1 MNSIL
6 ANRYKIVRLIGG
18 GGMKN
23 VYLAEDLHL
32 NSRHCA
38 VAEMI
43 DVFSDAGIRA
53 QAVVAFQREAK
64 LLAGLQEAHIPR
76 IFDSFNEQNCHCLVM
91 EYIDGET
98 LEEILAKSFNGRL
111 PESEVIDIALEVLQT
126 LEYLHG
132 LNPPIIYRDLKPS
145 NVMVAKDG
153 SVKLIDFGI
162 ARYFQPSKTAT
173 MIGTQ
178 GYAAPEQYKGKAE
191 PCSDLYSLG
200 ALMHHLLSGRDPS
213 SEPPF
218 SFPRLSE
225 VVPNCSV
232 LLTEIV
238 NRALQYDLAS
248 RMRSAAEFRQRL
260 TQARDAKLSSSAATV
275 RISTQGA
282 IHKTSKFRTYELI
295 GGLVLSLIIAAV
307 ASYNHEHS
315 PTPESTP
322 MAPYPAASP
331 DTAYSP
337 KPSAE
342 AGLATPVARVAVPGA
357 FHTPRSF
364 PSGSEGKRRYFGI
377 GSSKD
382 EVRAVQGIPTG
393 VINGNGFA
401 GDIWNYGLSSIDFT
415 MEGYVKGYSNISRN
429 LRVWMG
435 PSKKDTAESYF
446 VLGSTKDEVLAI
458 QGTPT
463 EIISGDRSIGDI
475 WWYGFSSV
483 QFSTNGTV
491 VGYSNI
497 GRNLRIRVRN

>member
-64 LLAGLQEAHIPR
+64 LLAGLQETHIPR
-76 IFDSFNEQNCHCLVM
+76 IFDSFNERNCHCLVM

-98 LEEILAKSFNGRL
+98 LEEILARSSNGRL
-111 PESEVIDIALEVLQT
+111 PESKVIDIALEVLQT

-132 LNPPIIYRDLKPS
+132 LNPPVIYRDLKPS
-145 NVMVAKDG
+145 NVMVTKDG

-162 ARYFQPSKTAT
+162 ARYFQPAKTAT

-191 PCSDLYSLG
+191 PCSDIYSLG

-232 LLTEIV
+232 LITEIV

-260 TQARDAKLSSSAATV
+260 TQARDAQLSSSAATV
-275 RISTQGA
+275 RISTQET
-282 IHKTSKFRTYELI
+282 IHKTSRFRTYELI
-295 GGLVLSLIIAAV
+295 GGLLLSLIIAAV
-307 ASYNHEHS
+307 ASYNHERS
-315 PTPESTP
+315 PIPESTP
-322 MAPYPAASP
+322 MVRYPAASP
-331 DTAYSP
+331 DAAYSP

-342 AGLATPVARVAVPGA
+342 AGLATPVARAALPGA
-357 FHTPRSF
+357 FHTPGAF
-364 PSGSEGKRRYFGI
+364 PIGSERDQRYFGI

-382 EVRAVQGIPTG
+382 EVRAVQGTPTG
-393 VINGNGFA
+393 VINGNGFT
-401 GDIWNYGLSSIDFT
+401 GDIWNYGFSSVDFT
-415 MEGYVKGYSNISRN
+415 MKGYVKGYSNISRN
-429 LRVWMG
+429 LRVRVR
-435 PSKKDTAESYF
+435 PSKKDTAESHF

-483 QFSTNGTV
+483 QFSTNGAV

-497 GRNLRIRVRN
+497 GRNLRVKVRS